1 LKVHNVTL
9 GTAGHIDHGKSEL
22 IMTLTGVH
30 PDRLKEEKERGMT
43 IDLGYSFYETAR
55 GLTVGVIDVPGH
67 ERFIKNMVAGATGM
81 SLVVLVVAADDGVMP
96 QTREHLNIMTV
107 LGLKSG
113 LVALTKT
120 DLVDEELVELAAE
133 DVKELVAGTF
143 LDGTPIVPVSSVT
156 GAGFDALRTALDSA
170 IDGVVPFSPSGA
182 FRMPIQRV
190 FSAKGFGTVVTG
202 VPVSGS
208 LKVGDPVEV
217 FPHQFAGKIRGIQAY
232 DESLQESR
240 AGHRSALNIS
250 DVDYRSLKR
259 GHVVAAPGKF
269 RTTDLIEA
277 EFYFLDSANFQ
288 IKNMMSVRVHIGTAE
303 VMARIVPLEKPRL
316 DPGDS
321 SLIQLRLEEPI
332 LAVPGDPF
340 ILRLHSPLITI
351 GGGRIVGLSPMK
363 LKRFKDHIVS
373 RVAAKRDSLDDL
385 QAQIVIEAE
394 NRKEVFFSVRE
405 LALSIN
411 VDLDEVNEAIGGL
424 LERGDLVEVRQG
436 RMIHEALFE
445 RLTGRIAEILDEQH
459 RSNPLAPY
467 VDQKIILQGTR
478 LEPPILAGLLKI
490 MESRGIV
497 ETAKG
502 GRARRHGFVPEPS
515 DEQKELIERI
525 EKELT
530 DCGATPPPVAEIIS
544 RGADRPAEVEA
555 VINFLVGSGSAIRVG
570 AYVFHG
576 AVIDAIR
583 AAIVEDAREQ
593 GEVRIPIVRDRFK
606 TSRKWIIPLMEYFD
620 GIGLT
625 YREGDRRFL
634 KNPGQ
639 YND

>member
-1 LKVHNVTL
+1 MKVHNVTL

-22 IMTLTGVH
+22 IMRLTGVH

-43 IDLGYSFYETAR
+43 IDLGYSFYETAA
-55 GLTVGVIDVPGH
+55 GLTVGIVDVPGH

-81 SLVVLVVAADDGVMP
+81 SLVILVVAADDGVMP

-120 DLVDEELVELAAE
+120 DLVDEELVDLAAE
-133 DVKELVAGTF
+133 DVKDLVAGTF
-143 LDGTPIVPVSSVT
+143 LDRTPIVPVSSVT
-156 GAGFDALRTALDSA
+156 GAGFDALRTALDEA
-170 IDGVVPFSPSGA
+170 IEGVVPISPSGA

-217 FPHQFAGKIRGIQAY
+217 FPNQISGKIRGIQAY
-232 DESLQESR
+232 DEALQESR
-240 AGHRSALNIS
+240 AGHRSALNLS
-250 DVDYRSLKR
+250 DVDYRTLKR

-269 RTTDLIEA
+269 RTTTLIEA
-277 EFYFLDSANFQ
+277 EFYFLENAGFQ
-288 IKNMMSVRVHIGTAE
+288 IKNMTSVRVHTGTAE
-303 VMARIVPLEKPRL
+303 VMAKIVPLEKPRL

-321 SLIQLRLEEPI
+321 SLIQLRLDEPV

-351 GGGRIVGLSPMK
+351 GGGRIVGLSSMK
-363 LKRFKDHIVS
+363 LKRFKDHVVN
-373 RVAAKRDSLDDL
+373 RVAAKRDCLDDL

-394 NRKEVFFSVRE
+394 NRKEIFFTVNE

-411 VDLDEVNEAIGGL
+411 VDLDEVKGALGGL
-424 LERGDLVEVRQG
+424 LEGGKIIEVRKG
-436 RMIHEALFE
+436 RMIHKAVFE

-459 RSNPLAPY
+459 RSDPLEPY
-467 VDQKIILQGTR
+467 VDQKLILQTMR
-478 LEPPILAGLLKI
+478 LEPQNLAGLLKI

-502 GRARRHGFVPEPS
+502 GRARRHGFVPTPS
-515 DEQKELIERI
+515 EEQKKLIERI
-525 EKELT
+525 EKDLT
-530 DCGATPPPVAEIIS
+530 DWGATPPPAAEIIS
-544 RGADRPAEVEA
+544 RGDAPPAEVEA
-555 VINFLVGSGSAIRVG
+555 VVNFLVGSGRTIRVG
-570 AYVFHG
+570 AYVFHST
-576 AVIDAIR
+576 VIDAIG
-583 AAIVEDAREQ
+583 AAIVEDARDQ
-593 GEVRIPIVRDRFK
+593 GEVRIPVLRDRFK

-634 KNPGQ
+634 KKSGQ
-639 YND
+639 